1 MNPTAIEELE
11 KNLRYINNYATVM
24 DLSTV
29 AIKATASLNIIEEIK
44 RTLWKLKLLKLDTE
58 AIG

>member
-29 AIKATASLNIIEEIK
+29 TIKATASLNIIEEIK
-44 RTLWKLKLLKLDTE
+44 RTQL
-58 AIG
+58 

>member
-11 KNLRYINNYATVM
+11 NNLRYINNYATIM

-29 AIKATASLNIIEEIK
+29 AIKATASLNIINRIK
-44 RTLWKLKLLKLDTE
+44 QTQD
-58 AIG
+58 AQ

>member
-11 KNLRYINNYATVM
+11 KDLRYINNYATVM

-29 AIKATASLNIIEEIK
+29 AIKATASLNIINQIK
-44 RTLWKLKLLKLDTE
+44 QTQD
-58 AIG
+58 AQ